1 MSEIQVG
8 QINST
13 DGSTAITTGADGYV
27 SFAKTQIG
35 GRRNLIINGAMQV
48 AQRGTSASAFDT
60 NYRVLDRYKLV
71 MVNTGTFT
79 VSQSTDAPPDF
90 GYSYKLE
97 CTTADATI
105 ANADNMGLHQRIE
118 GQDLQHLNHGTANAK
133 AMTLSFWVKS
143 NKTGTYVS
151 WIYKPESDRHVAS
164 TYTIDTADT
173 WEYKTLTIPADT
185 SGAIDNDNGFG
196 LRIDWML
203 VAGPNYLTGTLPS
216 SWESN
221 TLANRFVGH
230 NVNLADT
237 VGNTWQ
243 ITGVQLEVG
252 TVATPFEHRSYGEEL
267 ALCQRYFYSTIY
279 ARGASST
286 TDSVQLQGA
295 RHQFADVMG
304 YRSQLVSH
312 PVTMRSDPSV
322 VVYNPSNSGATGQF
336 RLYAH
341 NGSTQNFAGFT
352 YTKEDSIKFCGY
364 TGVSVGSA
372 GLSTEAWVHYECDAE
387 L

>member
-1 MSEIQVG
+1 MALSKIESQALDVG
-8 QINST
+8 
-13 DGSTAITTGADGYV
+13 
-27 SFAKTQIG
+27 QIG

-173 WEYKTLTIPADT
+173 WEHKTLTIPADT

-203 VAGPNYLTGTLPS
+203 VAGPDYLTGTLPS

-267 ALCQRYFYSTIY
+267 ALCQRYYYKQHPPSGSFFGVGNIDGSNGSQIRLFFPVEMRTSPTSVETTGTAGNYQLRVNGNLTCTSVPSFIGASPWDSTISFNKTSH
-279 ARGASST
+279 GLT
-286 TDSVQLQGA
+286 N
-295 RHQFADVMG
+295 G
-304 YRSQLVSH
+304 YC
-312 PVTMRSDPSV
+312 
-322 VVYNPSNSGATGQF
+322 
-336 RLYAH
+336 
-341 NGSTQNFAGFT
+341 GF
-352 YTKEDSIKFCGY
+352 GR
-364 TGVSVGSA
+364 SA
-372 GLSTEAWVHYECDAE
+372 GSEAYLAWSAE